1 MTPPRRG
8 RESLR
13 EVMLRNQKSMDLL
26 ADLAGKPRVEAQGIP
41 PAPKK
46 RAQTGERTTKAPV
59 PLESEIQKQ
68 IIDGL
73 RMHPMVGLVE
83 RQNSG
88 TAVEQN
94 TDGSNRYIKFST
106 VYPVADA
113 GDMRAVDLSVTLKDG
128 RRFAIEVKRGDWRG
142 PTTQR
147 EAEQEN
153 YLRHI
158 ERCGGFGMFAVS
170 WDDVAR
176 KLDMIRRRL

>member
-1 MTPPRRG
+1 
-8 RESLR
+8 
-13 EVMLRNQKSMDLL
+13 MLRNQQSMNLY
-26 ADLAGKPRVEAQGIP
+26 ADLAGKPRVEAHGIP
-41 PAPKK
+41 PEQKK
-46 RAQTGERTTKAPV
+46 RAQTGERMAKAPI

-73 RMHPMVGLVE
+73 RRHPMVGLVE

-88 TAVEQN
+88 KAVEQN
-94 TDGSNRYIKFST
+94 ADGSKRFVQFSR
-106 VYPVADA
+106 VYPVAGA
-113 GDMRAVDLSVTLKDG
+113 GDMRAVDLSVTLRDG

-176 KLDMIRRRL
+176 KLDMIRRGL

>member
-1 MTPPRRG
+1 
-8 RESLR
+8 
-13 EVMLRNQKSMDLL
+13 MLRNQQSMNLY

-46 RAQTGERTTKAPV
+46 RAAPV
-59 PLESEIQKQ
+59 SRPYSPLESDIQRT

-73 RMHPMVGLVE
+73 RRHPMVGLVE

-88 TAVEQN
+88 KAVEQN
-94 TDGSNRYIKFST
+94 ADGSKRFVQFSR
-106 VYPVADA
+106 VYPVAGA

-158 ERCGGFGMFAVS
+158 ERCGGFGMFACS
-170 WDDVAR
+170 WDDVER
-176 KLDMIRRRL
+176 KLEIIRRGHNVELTGPL